1 VGNPVCPHEEL
12 ATIVGKCWVIHAFK
26 PLGARK
32 PPRTPQASYPYLY
45 KKLNFTEHSCMTHT
59 FNAAVETLKNPQ
71 IAHSMAIAS
80 SRIEGVE
87 PSDQSIF
94 EVAQVVNGHLTG
106 DELRLIWK
114 NRSKVV

>member
-1 VGNPVCPHEEL
+1 MFKQDQ
-12 ATIVGKCWVIHAFK
+12 AAIKAF
-26 PLGARK
+26 
-32 PPRTPQASYPYLY
+32 QNS
-45 KKLNFTEHSCMTHT
+45 
-59 FNAAVETLKNPQ
+59 Q

-87 PSDQSIF
+87 PSEQSIF

-114 NRSKVV
+114 NRLKVV